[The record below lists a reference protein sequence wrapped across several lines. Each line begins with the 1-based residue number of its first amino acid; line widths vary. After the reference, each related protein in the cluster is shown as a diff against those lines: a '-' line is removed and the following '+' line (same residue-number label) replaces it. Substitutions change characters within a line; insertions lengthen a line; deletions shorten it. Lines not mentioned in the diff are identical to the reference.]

1 MILLVWSASK
11 QQSIMQFWRCNC
23 GDDVIPRWGANIR
36 ALQYPIRCVIQCDS
50 AWYDITAHHY
60 RYYSVF
66 LSDSER
72 VGLTLGG
79 RAYSWTSWMK
89 NMLLLSGW
97 CSMPAPLPDLCWPKL
112 WWSIIGLLMS
122 WAMEAASLL
131 KRQKAT
137 PVNMHSANAWGWCRQ
152 FARQHGDESITGYCQ
167 GFASCTCSSTP
178 RPVPICLHPAV
189 TWQNLWDSY
198 FSKTTFSHFVWY
210 FSSKLLSF
218 MSFRIVFYSVS
229 CFFVLLHTCSCA
241 SCQVLG
247 LGLTSW
253 SHLPPL
259 PATQE
264 KVDAPWLCQCFCFCS
279 QRPWVI
285 WHLYK
290 GVDFSYISWAAGCC
304 SI

>member
-1 MILLVWSASK
+1 MVVAAHVGRSLMQQACDCGNKPGQTRSNSKHPWLGLLTHVGSLFCFWWFCLVWSASK

-198 FSKTTFSHFVWY
+198 FF
-210 FSSKLLSF
+210 
-218 MSFRIVFYSVS
+218 
-229 CFFVLLHTCSCA
+229 
-241 SCQVLG
+241 
-247 LGLTSW
+247 
-253 SHLPPL
+253 
-259 PATQE
+259 
-264 KVDAPWLCQCFCFCS
+264 
-279 QRPWVI
+279 
-285 WHLYK
+285 
-290 GVDFSYISWAAGCC
+290 
-304 SI
+304 